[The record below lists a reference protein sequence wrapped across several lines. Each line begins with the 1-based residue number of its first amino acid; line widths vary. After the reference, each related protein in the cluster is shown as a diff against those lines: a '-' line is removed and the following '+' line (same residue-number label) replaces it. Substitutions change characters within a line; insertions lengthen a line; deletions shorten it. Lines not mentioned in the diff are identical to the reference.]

1 MADFNLL
8 ISGTASGL
16 GNAFH
21 RTLGGTPLVRGM
33 SLDDPLIRATQ
44 PFDAII
50 HCAVNTKKP
59 VMMSHAF
66 DYLDDNLLL
75 TQRLLEIPHK
85 RFVYISTLN
94 VYPRLSRP
102 IAEDEDV
109 DLSSLSGP
117 YAFTKLFSE
126 LLVREH
132 SDSYLILRLAT
143 LLGPVMRPTVT
154 RRLLTEKWC
163 QVGLSAE
170 SRYNYILQ
178 SDVVAFVRL
187 ALYTDLSGTY
197 NLASREAV
205 TLSDMA
211 RQLNLATT
219 FGTKYYD
226 IGPINSM
233 RAAGLM
239 PAFARE
245 SWQTINLFIDTLGPA
260 FVGSGRMCG
269 ETRRC

>member
-1 MADFNLL
+1 MADFKLL
-8 ISGTASGL
+8 ISGTTSGL
-16 GNAFH
+16 GNTFY
-21 RTLGGTPLVRGM
+21 RMLGGTPLVRGM
-33 SLDDPLIRATQ
+33 SLDDPLIRAAQ

-50 HCAVNTKKP
+50 HCAVNTTNP
-59 VMMSHAF
+59 VMMSQGFHYF
-66 DYLDDNLLL
+66 DDNLVL
-75 TQRLLEIPHK
+75 TQRLLKIPHK
-85 RFVYISTLN
+85 RFVYMSTLD
-94 VYPRLSRP
+94 VYPRLNRP

-109 DLSSLSGP
+109 DLSSLRGP

-132 SDSYLILRLAT
+132 SDNYLILRLAT

-154 RRLLTEKWC
+154 RRLLTEKGC
-163 QVGLSAE
+163 QVGLAAE

-178 SDVVAFVRL
+178 SDVVKFVGL
-187 ALYTDLSGTY
+187 ALDTGLSGTY
-197 NLASREAV
+197 NIASREAV
-205 TLSDMA
+205 ALSDMA
-211 RQLNLATT
+211 KQLNLSAT

-245 SWQTINLFIDTLGPA
+245 SWQTINLFIDMLGRA
-260 FVGSGRMCG
+260 FVGSGRMRG
-269 ETRRC
+269 ETRKC